1 VYFKVPA
8 QEEPETVI
16 SGQQAREYAEM
27 YLGRSDLI
35 RFYAEKYQVMGVDE
49 IRRVFARPNE
59 DWAPYY
65 GQGRT
70 SDVVSLDTTYLCWEV
85 PFDMWSKNSGKRTHN
100 VIWIT
105 MESGKPAGG
114 GSDKWRK

>member
-1 VYFKVPA
+1 
-8 QEEPETVI
+8 
-16 SGQQAREYAEM
+16 QAREYAEM

-35 RFYAEKYQVMGVDE
+35 RFYAEKYQVMGVVE